1 MLWKSRSWASTKC
14 GRSSSNQLILQHRNF
29 QAKRGIRRNS
39 FGEFNV
45 TTQNVTLQHLNQRAD
60 HLTTFAKSRGET
72 LRITTKQMQ
81 NATLLDFGVKAEG
94 GLEAGLLLARI
105 CLSGLAQ
112 VDLVP
117 GDNQLPAVPQIMVR
131 TDHPVASCLMS
142 QYAGWKIATD
152 NYFAM
157 GSGPMR
163 AVARK
168 EELFHHLPETENG
181 KLAVGVLEASSLPD
195 DAAIAV
201 VRKALP
207 SDCRMTLAVAPT
219 ASQAGSIQVVA
230 RSVETALHKLH
241 ELQFPLDAIISG
253 TGIAPLPP
261 VAKND
266 MQGIGRTN
274 DSILYGATVNLWVRC
289 EDSLIQEIGP
299 KVPSNS
305 SSAHGQTF
313 LSLFKAANHD
323 FYAMDAALFSPA
335 IVVFHNLKT
344 GKSFAFGLKVPE
356 LLRQSFGMD

>member
-1 MLWKSRSWASTKC
+1 MT
-14 GRSSSNQLILQHRNF
+14 I
-29 QAKRGIRRNS
+29 
-39 FGEFNV
+39 
-45 TTQNVTLQHLNQRAD
+45 QNVTLKHLNQRAD
-60 HLTTFAKSRGET
+60 HLTTYAKSRCET
-72 LRITTKQMQ
+72 LRISAHDLPNVTV
-81 NATLLDFGVKAEG
+81 LDFGVKAEG

-112 VDLVP
+112 VEIVP
-117 GDNQLPAVPQIMVR
+117 GDNQLPAVPQILVR
-131 TDHPVASCLMS
+131 TDHPVAACLMS

-163 AVARK
+163 ALARK
-168 EELFHHLPETENG
+168 EELFLHLPATEDG
-181 KLAVGVLEASSLPD
+181 KLAVGVLEAGSLPD
-195 DAAIAV
+195 EEAIAA
-201 VRKALP
+201 VRKPLP
-207 SDCRMTLAVAPT
+207 NDCRLTLAIAPT

-230 RSVETALHKLH
+230 RSIETALHKLH
-241 ELQFPLDAIISG
+241 ELHFPLEAIVSG
-253 TGIAPLPP
+253 TGVAPLPP

-289 EDSLIQEIGP
+289 EDSVIQEIGP
-299 KVPSNS
+299 QVPSNS

-335 IVVFHNLKT
+335 VVVFHNLKS
-344 GKSFAFGLKVPE
+344 GKSFSFGLKVPS
-356 LLRQSFGMD
+356 LLQQSFGMD

>member
-1 MLWKSRSWASTKC
+1 MKID
-14 GRSSSNQLILQHRNF
+14 Q
-29 QAKRGIRRNS
+29 
-39 FGEFNV
+39 
-45 TTQNVTLQHLNQRAD
+45 LNQRAA
-60 HLTTFAKSRGET
+60 HLAAFARARTES
-72 LRITTKQMQ
+72 LRIGTRDVEDVS
-81 NATLLDFGVKAEG
+81 LLDFGVNVEG

-105 CLSGLAQ
+105 CLSGMAQ

-117 GDNQLPAVPQIMVR
+117 HDSQLLPVPQIQVR
-131 TDHPVASCLMS
+131 TDHPVAACLMS
-142 QYAGWKIATD
+142 QYAGWKVATGD
-152 NYFAM
+152 YFAM

-168 EELFHHLPETENG
+168 EELFQYFPETEDG
-181 KLAVGVLEASSLPD
+181 KIAIGVLESGSMPSTDAIAALKKSLPQHCQ
-195 DAAIAV
+195 
-201 VRKALP
+201 L
-207 SDCRMTLAVAPT
+207 TLAVAPT
-219 ASQAGSIQVVA
+219 ASQAGTIQVVA

-241 ELQFPLDAIISG
+241 ELKFPLQTLVSG

-266 MQGIGRTN
+266 LQGIGRTN

-289 EDSLIQEIGP
+289 DDDQIKDIGP
-299 KVPSNS
+299 KVPSSS

-344 GKSFAFGLKVPE
+344 GKSFSYGMRLPE
-356 LLRQSFGMD
+356 LLRESFGM

>member
-1 MLWKSRSWASTKC
+1 MRPVLTASCSRQRHRDF
-14 GRSSSNQLILQHRNF
+14 GRFSIGKF
-29 QAKRGIRRNS
+29 K
-39 FGEFNV
+39 V
-45 TTQNVTLQHLNQRAD
+45 TTQNVKLKDLNQRAD
-60 HLTTFAKSRGET
+60 HLATYAKSRCET
-72 LRITTKQMQ
+72 LRISAHYLAG
-81 NATLLDFGVKAEG
+81 ATLLDFGVRTEG

-112 VDLVP
+112 VDIVP
-117 GDNQLPAVPQIMVR
+117 GDNLLPAVPQIMVR

-168 EELFHHLPETENG
+168 EDLFHHLPESENG
-181 KLAVGVLEASSLPD
+181 KIAVGVLEAGSLPD
-195 DAAIAV
+195 DDAIAV

-207 SDCRMTLAVAPT
+207 GDCRLTLAIAPT

-230 RSVETALHKLH
+230 RSIETALHKLH
-241 ELQFPLDAIISG
+241 ELQFPLEAIVSG
-253 TGIAPLPP
+253 TGVAPLPP
-261 VAKND
+261 IAKND

-289 EDSLIQEIGP
+289 EDSLIEEIGP

-313 LSLFKAANHD
+313 LALFKAANHD

-335 IVVFHNLKT
+335 VVVFHNLKT
-344 GKSFAFGLKVPE
+344 GKSFSFGLKMPE
-356 LLRQSFGMD
+356 LLRLSFGM